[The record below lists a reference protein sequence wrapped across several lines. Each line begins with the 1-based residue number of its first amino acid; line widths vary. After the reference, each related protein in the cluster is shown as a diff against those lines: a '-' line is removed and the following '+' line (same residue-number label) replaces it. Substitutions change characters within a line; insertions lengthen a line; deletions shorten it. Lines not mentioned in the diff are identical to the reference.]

1 MRLVGKDLKQL
12 VVGPKVLKHRE
23 VWGCLQH
30 TLDSTTGAEE
40 VWEAVTLDSTYFFLI
55 AVNG

>member
-23 VWGCLQH
+23 VWWVSAAHSALYNW
-30 TLDSTTGAEE
+30 S
-40 VWEAVTLDSTYFFLI
+40 
-55 AVNG
+55 